1 MSQEPTTRSHETTI
15 EIAAPPETVWKGI
28 TEASE
33 IVRWFAPEARVEPG
47 EGGQYFVSWGP
58 GMGGTSRITIW
69 EPERHLQVVED
80 RKFAGGRKEGCV
92 EPTDAIGAPAQIAV
106 DYYLEAKGGSTVLR
120 LVHSG
125 FGMTADWD
133 NEFESTHYGW
143 MMFLRNLRHALTR
156 HLRTPCRQAML
167 MVESPLPAPETWA
180 KVMGPEGFLA
190 SGTIDGLKEGDR
202 FAWRT
207 ATGEEISGQALMPHP
222 PIYIGGSMEQA
233 NDSLFGITSMPKM
246 LMLTFMFYG
255 LSEAQA
261 EAIQSRWTELVR
273 SAVSTS
279 AAWAEARA

>member
-1 MSQEPTTRSHETTI
+1 MSQEPTTRSHETTM

-47 EGGQYFVSWGP
+47 EGGSYFISWGP
-58 GMGGTSRITIW
+58 GMEGTSRITIW

-80 RKFAGGRKEGCV
+80 RKFGGPREGGGDGT
-92 EPTDAIGAPAQIAV
+92 EKGGEPAQIMV

-125 FGMTADWD
+125 FGVSADWD

-167 MVESPLPAPETWA
+167 TIESMLPAAETWNR
-180 KVMGPEGFLA
+180 VMGRGGFLA
-190 SGTIDGLKEGDR
+190 SGTVDKLAEGDR

-207 ATGEEISGQALMPHP
+207 ATGEEISGVVNMAHP
-222 PIYIGGSMEQA
+222 PIYIGGSLEQA
-233 NDSLFGITSMPKM
+233 NDSLLGITSMPKAV
-246 LMLTFMFYG
+246 MLTFMFYG
-255 LSEAQA
+255 LSETHA
-261 EAIQSRWTELVR
+261 ESIQSRGAELVR

-279 AAWAEARA
+279 AACAEARA

>member
-33 IVRWFAPEARVEPG
+33 IVRWFAPEARVEPE
-47 EGGQYFVSWGP
+47 EGGTYFLSWGP
-58 GMGGTSRITIW
+58 GMEGTSRIAIW
-69 EPERHLQVVED
+69 EPERHLRVVEE
-80 RKFAGGRKEGCV
+80 RKHGGPRHGGGDPTEAAGEPV
-92 EPTDAIGAPAQIAV
+92 EIAV

-125 FGMTADWD
+125 FGMAADWD

-167 MVESPLPAPETWA
+167 MVESPLSAAETWA
-180 KVMGPEGFLA
+180 RVMSPAGFLA
-190 SGTIDGLKEGDR
+190 SGTIDGLKEGDH

-207 ATGEEISGQALMPHP
+207 ATGEEISGEALMPHP
-222 PIYIGGSMEQA
+222 PIYIGGSLEQA
-233 NDSLFGITSMPKM
+233 NDSLFGITSMPKT

-255 LSEAQA
+255 LSEALAQ
-261 EAIQSRWTELVR
+261 AIQARWTELVR
-273 SAVSTS
+273 SAVSTPVGS
-279 AAWAEARA
+279 AEALG